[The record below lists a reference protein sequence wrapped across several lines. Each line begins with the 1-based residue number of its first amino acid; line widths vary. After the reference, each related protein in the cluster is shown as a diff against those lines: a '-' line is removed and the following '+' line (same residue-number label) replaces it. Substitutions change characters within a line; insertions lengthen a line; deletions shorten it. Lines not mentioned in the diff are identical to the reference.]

1 MTPFILIHLVVCPE
15 HFDMFSQ
22 FFNFE
27 KYKRSATIV
36 FFFFSPAVSDA
47 SRAMGGEG
55 TLGPGL
61 WRPYPSRLGIP
72 GYPVNLQ
79 EHSRNMYSLY
89 GSLLGLSAASLSLP
103 GLSVHP
109 LTSGAVTP
117 TSTTLSAH
125 MLLSAQ
131 AQQQAAAAAA
141 QDAGSA
147 AAHRSSPLRSPTAA
161 AALYGQR
168 YHPYHL
174 PSPTALKRPDS
185 GSLSIP

>member
-1 MTPFILIHLVVCPE
+1 MG
-15 HFDMFSQ
+15 
-22 FFNFE
+22 
-27 KYKRSATIV
+27 
-36 FFFFSPAVSDA
+36 FFSAVSDA
-47 SRAMGGEG
+47 SRAMSGEG
-55 TLGPGL
+55 SLPAGL
-61 WRPYPSRLGIP
+61 WRPYPSRLGLP
-72 GYPVNLQ
+72 TGYPVNLQ

-103 GLSVHP
+103 GLGMHP
-109 LTSGAVTP
+109 LTSSGVTS

-131 AQQQAAAAAA
+131 AQAQQA
-141 QDAGSA
+141 QEAGSPGS
-147 AAHRSSPLRSPTAA
+147 AHRSSPLRSPSAAAAAA

-174 PSPTALKRPDS
+174 PSPTALKRPET